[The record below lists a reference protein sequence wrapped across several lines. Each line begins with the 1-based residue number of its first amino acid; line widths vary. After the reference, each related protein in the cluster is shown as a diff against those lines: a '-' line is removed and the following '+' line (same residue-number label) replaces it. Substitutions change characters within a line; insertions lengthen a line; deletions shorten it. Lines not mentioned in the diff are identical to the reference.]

1 MQRTTSWLFRGRSKC
16 ISYLTLTTYV
26 STKAK
31 TGQKKPGKLKK
42 RPVFFSAF
50 GFRAPKK
57 RAQKGAKKRL
67 SGKKNGQKQ
76 KNGHKKPGKG
86 PNAPVFFFGFR
97 FRARFFLPG
106 FLPLVKT

>member
-67 SGKKNGQKQ
+67 SGKKTGKS
-76 KNGHKKPGKG
+76 KKTPGFFLAFG
-86 PNAPVFFFGFR
+86 FTPVFFCPVFC
-97 FRARFFLPG
+97 P
-106 FLPLVKT
+106 